1 MTRAGNRDRGVVV
14 TGLGA
19 LTPVGANAAD
29 SWQSLLDARSGVRTL
44 YEEREGGGERDGGGE
59 GPADLP
65 VRIGGPVTADPVE
78 VLGRVPAR
86 KLDRGEQLAVVA
98 AREAFQDAG
107 RPAVEPERLAVVV
120 GTGIGGVLS
129 TLGQNDLYQRSG
141 SRKLSS
147 YAVPMLMPNGPAAWV
162 SIDLG
167 ARAGARSPASACAS
181 GAESIALALDLIR
194 LDRAD
199 VVVAGGTE
207 ACLHPFML
215 AAFAQMKALSRQQGD
230 PAAVSRPFDAA
241 RSGFVMSEGA
251 AVLVLERAEFARA
264 RGARVYGAVAGAAV
278 NSSAGHISASD
289 TEGQIRAIREALRD
303 ARLEPG
309 DVGLVHAHATSTPG
323 GDLAEAEAVAKA
335 LGDHPVVTATKSMT
349 GHMLG
354 ASGAFGALSA
364 LLALHHG
371 VVPATL
377 NLDEPDPRV
386 RLDVVGGTNRTGRWD
401 AALANSFGF
410 GGHNVSLVL
419 TRTA

>member
-1 MTRAGNRDRGVVV
+1 MTPGQGLDHGAVV

-19 LTPVGANAAD
+19 MTPLGANAAD
-29 SWQSLLDARSGVRTL
+29 SWQALLDSRSGVRCL
-44 YEEREGGGERDGGGE
+44 DEEHEGWPG
-59 GPADLP
+59 DLP
-65 VRIGGPVTADPVE
+65 VRIAGSVSADPVE
-78 VLGRVPAR
+78 VLGRVHAR
-86 KLDRGEQLAVVA
+86 KLDRGEQLAVAA
-98 AREAFQDAG
+98 AREAFEDAG
-107 RPAVEPERLAVVV
+107 RPQVEPERLAVVV

-129 TLGQNDLYQRSG
+129 TLGQNDVYERSG
-141 SRKLSS
+141 MRKLSS
-147 YAVPMLMPNGPAAWV
+147 YAIPMLMPNGPAAWV

-167 ARAGARSPASACAS
+167 ARGGARSPVSACAS
-181 GAESIALALDLIR
+181 GAESIALGLDLIR

-199 VVVAGGTE
+199 VVVVGGTE
-207 ACLHPFML
+207 ASLHPFIV
-215 AAFAQMKALSRQQGD
+215 AAFAQMKALSRQEGD

-241 RSGFVMSEGA
+241 RSGFVMAEGA

-278 NSSAGHISASD
+278 TSSARHISASD
-289 TEGQIRAIREALRD
+289 SEGQVLAIRAALRD
-303 ARLEPG
+303 AELEPRDIG
-309 DVGLVHAHATSTPG
+309 HVHAHATSTPG

-354 ASGAFGALSA
+354 ASGAFGAMSA

-371 VVPATL
+371 VVPATR
-377 NLDEPDPRV
+377 NLDELDPGV
-386 RLDVVGGTNRTGRWD
+386 QLDVVSGENRTGRWD

>member
-1 MTRAGNRDRGVVV
+1 MSQLGDVDVLV

-19 LTPVGANAAD
+19 ITPLGATAPE
-29 SWQSLLDARSGVRTL
+29 SWQGLLDGRSGVRTL
-44 YEEREGGGERDGGGE
+44 HDEHASWPEE
-59 GPADLP
+59 LP
-65 VRIGGPVTADPVE
+65 VRIAGSVSADPVE
-78 VLGRVPAR
+78 ILGRVQAR
-86 KLDRGEQLAVVA
+86 KLDRGEQLAVAA

-107 RPAVEPERLAVVV
+107 RPLVEPERLAVVV

-129 TLGQNDLYQRSG
+129 TLGQNDVYERSG
-141 SRKLSS
+141 MRKLSS

-167 ARAGARSPASACAS
+167 ARAGARSPVSACAS

-194 LDRAD
+194 LGRAD

-207 ACLHPFML
+207 ASLHPLMV
-215 AAFAQMKALSRQQGD
+215 AAFAQMKALSRQEGD
-230 PAAVSRPFDAA
+230 PAAVSRPFDAG
-241 RSGFVMSEGA
+241 RSGFVIAEGA

-278 NSSAGHISASD
+278 TSSARHISASD
-289 TEGQIRAIREALRD
+289 TEGQVRAIRTALWD
-303 ARLEPG
+303 AELEPSDIG
-309 DVGLVHAHATSTPG
+309 HVHAHATSTPG
-323 GDLAEAEAVAKA
+323 GDLAEADAVTKA
-335 LGDHPVVTATKSMT
+335 LGTHPVVTATKSMT

-354 ASGAFGALSA
+354 ASGAFGAMSA

-371 VVPATL
+371 VVPATR
-377 NLDEPDPRV
+377 NLDALDPEIH
-386 RLDVVGGTNRTGRWD
+386 LDVVNGENRKGSWD

-419 TRTA
+419 KRTS